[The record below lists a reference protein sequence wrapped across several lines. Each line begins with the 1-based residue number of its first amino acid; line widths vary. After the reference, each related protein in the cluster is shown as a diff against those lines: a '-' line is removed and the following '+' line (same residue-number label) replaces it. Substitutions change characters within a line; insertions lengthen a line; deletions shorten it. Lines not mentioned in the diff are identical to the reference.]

1 MSIAINNGTVLT
13 FDAGTVLAK
22 GSVLIENGVITYVGT
37 QEQKADTVI
46 DAAGKTVLPGLI
58 NLHDH
63 VDRKSLR
70 VYSRSI
76 PFKEQSDKLMEQS
89 PIYLAFHAAKNLY
102 DELCS
107 GVTTIRD
114 FGLFGSVSLHAKR
127 ALADKVIVGP
137 KLLTSGEPIAM
148 TGGHATKWGSIEA
161 DGVDAVV
168 RAVRHNITSGADVIK
183 MMASGGLGKYPEE
196 DPGTPELTEEEL
208 AAGVVTAHALKKK
221 VAAHVYS
228 TEAIDNCINAR
239 IDTIEHGAFLTKRQA
254 VRMRELGLAHVPTIS
269 GLAPIAY
276 QRILIGQEELGN
288 QILHDIIDR
297 ISESIRIS
305 AQNGVLL
312 GAGTDTNG
320 EMVEELEM
328 IRDAT
333 DWPLEKVIA
342 TATVNA
348 ARISDVNAGQLKT
361 GLRGDVLIVDG
372 NPLEDLNAL
381 RSPYK
386 VITPTAVVDGRPMPR
401 GVRRAMLEGDA

>member
-1 MSIAINNGTVLT
+1 MSIAIVNGTVVT
-13 FDAGTVLAK
+13 FDAGTILNK
-22 GSVLIENGVITYVGT
+22 GTVLINNGVITYVGT
-37 QEQKADTVI
+37 ESKAADTVI
-46 DAAGKTVLPGLI
+46 DATGKTVLPGLI

-70 VYSRSI
+70 IYSRSI

-114 FGLFGSVSLHAKR
+114 FGLFGSVSLNAKR
-127 ALADKVIVGP
+127 ALKDGVIVGP
-137 KLLTSGEPIAM
+137 NLLTSGEPIAM

-168 RAVRHNITSGADVIK
+168 RAVRHNITSGSDVIK
-183 MMASGGLGKYPEE
+183 LMASGGLGKYPEE

-208 AAGVVTAHALKKK
+208 AAGVATAHALKKK

-228 TEAIDNCINAR
+228 TEAIDNCINAG
-239 IDTIEHGAFLTKRQA
+239 IDSIEHGAFLTKRQA
-254 VRMRELGLAHVPTIS
+254 VRMRELGIAHVPTIS

-276 QRILIGQEELGN
+276 QRILIGQETLGN

-305 AQNGVLL
+305 AENGVLI

-333 DWPLEKVIA
+333 KWPLEKVIA

-348 ARISDVNAGQLKT
+348 AQISGVNAGQLKLGT
-361 GLRGDVLIVDG
+361 RGDVLIVDG
-372 NPLEDLNAL
+372 DPLQDLGAL
-381 RSPYK
+381 RRPYK
-386 VITPTAVVDGRPMPR
+386 VITPNAIVDGRPMPR